1 MIKTILQRLFFAL
14 FTLIFVSGLVFTV
27 VELLPGN
34 VCTAYLQRAAQGPRL
49 EQCIKQQG
57 LDKPAAQRYRHWV
70 GGIIE
75 GDFGTSLKRRK
86 PIGELVQERFRNTA
100 LLSGFAAAVGIPLAL
115 LLGFWAGIRRDKTSD
130 LLIST
135 VAMLAM
141 TIPEFVSAALL
152 IFIFAVWLNWFP
164 AITTVPPDAPIADLL
179 PNLVLPVTV
188 LAWVMTA
195 HILRMTRAAV
205 IEVTA
210 SDFVQMA
217 KLKGVPARR
226 LFFRHV
232 APSALIPAINVIAL
246 TVAWLLGGVVVI
258 EQVFNYPGM
267 GTLMLQAIY
276 DRDLPLVQAIALI
289 FAVVYIVVNLLADLL
304 ILLLD
309 PRLRHAKI
317 AR

>member
-27 VELLPGN
+27 VEMLPGN
-34 VCTAYLQRAAQGPRL
+34 VCTAYLQRAAQGARL
-49 EQCIKQQG
+49 EQCIQQQG
-57 LDKPAAQRYRHWV
+57 LDKPALTRYQHWV
-70 GGIIE
+70 SGIAD

-86 PIGELVQERFRNTA
+86 PISELVQERFRNTA
-100 LLSGFAAAVGIPLAL
+100 LLSGAAAAIGIPLAL
-115 LLGFWAGIRRDKTSD
+115 LFGFWAGIRRDKPAD
-130 LLIST
+130 LVIST

-152 IFIFAVWLNWFP
+152 IFVFAVWLNWFP
-164 AITTVPPDAPIADLL
+164 AITTVPPNAPIAELL
-179 PNLVLPVTV
+179 PNLVLPVIV
-188 LAWVMTA
+188 LAFVMTA

-205 IEVTA
+205 IEVMS

-217 KLKGVPARR
+217 TLKGVPARQ
-226 LFFRHV
+226 LFFKHV

-289 FAVVYIVVNLLADLL
+289 FAIIYIVVNLLADLL

-309 PRLRHAKI
+309 PRLRHAKT
-317 AR
+317 AV

>member
-14 FTLIFVSGLVFTV
+14 FTLIFVSGLVFSV

-34 VCTAYLQRAAQGPRL
+34 VCTAYLQRAAQGVRL
-49 EQCIKQQG
+49 QQCIQQQG
-57 LDKPAAQRYRHWV
+57 LDKPALARYQQWV
-70 GGIIE
+70 GGIAE

-86 PIGELVQERFRNTA
+86 PISELVQERFRNTA
-100 LLSGFAAAVGIPLAL
+100 LLSGFAAAIGIPLAL
-115 LLGFWAGIRRDKTSD
+115 LFGFWAGIRRDKPAD
-130 LLIST
+130 LVISS

-152 IFIFAVWLNWFP
+152 IFVFAVWLNWFP
-164 AITTVPPDAPIADLL
+164 AITTVPPNAPIADLL
-179 PNLVLPVTV
+179 PNLVLPVLV
-188 LAWVMTA
+188 LAFVMTA

-205 IEVTA
+205 IEVMA
-210 SDFVQMA
+210 SDFIQMA
-217 KLKGVPARR
+217 KLKGVPAGRI
-226 LFFRHV
+226 FWRHL
-232 APSALIPAINVIAL
+232 APSALIPAINVVAL
-246 TVAWLLGGVVVI
+246 TIAWLLGGVVVI

-289 FAVVYIVVNLLADLL
+289 FAIIYIVVNLLADLL

-309 PRLRHAKI
+309 PRLRHAKT
-317 AR
+317 AL